1 MRMNNQTK
9 LVFALEHVA
18 HLHDLIEDNEYQHF
32 LNDALCTLEFEL
44 ERQLRNE
51 LDRKNNPNVSV
62 PPKQVK
68 DDYNDYEE
76 NNQIF
81 KDTLTISRREEQGS
95 SKTSP
100 VPPKPFPGK
109 RI

>member
-1 MRMNNQTK
+1 MNNQTK

-18 HLHDLIEDNEYQHF
+18 HLHDLIEDNEYEHF

-51 LDRKNNPNVSV
+51 LDRKN

-81 KDTLTISRREEQGS
+81 KDSLTISRREEQGS
-95 SKTSP
+95 NQTSA
-100 VPPKPFPGK
+100 VPPRPFPGK

>member
-18 HLHDLIEDNEYQHF
+18 HLHDLIEDNEYEHF

-44 ERQLRNE
+44 ERQLRLE
-51 LDRKNNPNVSV
+51 LDRKNNLSLPT
-62 PPKQVK
+62 KQVK
-68 DDYNDYEE
+68 DDNNDYEE
-76 NNQIF
+76 NDQIF
-81 KDTLTISRREEQGS
+81 KDTLTISRREEQS
-95 SKTSP
+95 SNQTSA
-100 VPPKPFPGK
+100 VPPRPFPGK